1 MSLHI
6 AMLIAGTIPIC
17 GYWILQKLYGDGIE
31 TKWKIYI
38 LRLSIILFL
47 CPFQKLKYLLPYNI
61 FKWVSIG
68 NYQNFSKIK
77 LPSVSIPVGKGNYEI
92 WSIPLLVVTLILWA
106 GAIGIIV
113 KKYRDYF
120 QIRRRINNELIQV
133 EYIEEK
139 NKKVPV
145 YEEKETLTPCTL
157 GWIRPIILMP
167 EKEYTKKERKWI
179 LQHEMTHIRHRDL
192 FWKQLCII
200 CCAIYWYYPIAYYL
214 LFTYDFLC
222 EYYCDEVCMKDED
235 KQERRTYA
243 KFLVEAS
250 CFPEENKLAFAQGL
264 TKGGKQL
271 KRRID
276 NFLKRQDEKEKH
288 KDKKGKIAVLIMTI
302 SVLFSGI
309 SAFAYTIPIEQNYK
323 ESADIMTG
331 EEWEE
336 LYGKDDEAD
345 DKLDFSESPFLF
357 IDEDGNITALKEN
370 NTETYSACKHSYKSG
385 TTKKHIL
392 LKNGGCWVETHK
404 AKICRKCENTIME
417 KEVIQKTYLAKCI
430 HKK

>member
-31 TKWKIYI
+31 TRWKIYI

-47 CPFQKLKYLLPYNI
+47 CPFQKLKYLLPYNV

-68 NYQNFSKIK
+68 NYQNFSGIK

-92 WSIPLLVVTLILWA
+92 WSIPLLAVTLALWA

-120 QIRRRINNELIQV
+120 QIRRQINDELIQV

-145 YEEKETLTPCTL
+145 YKEKETLSPCTL

-167 EKEYTKKERKWI
+167 EKEYTEKEREWI
-179 LQHEMTHIRHRDL
+179 LQHEMTHIRHTDL

-200 CCAIYWYYPIAYYL
+200 CCAIYWYYPVAYYL
-214 LFTYDFLC
+214 LFAYDFLC
-222 EYYCDEVCMKDED
+222 EYYCDEVCMKDKD
-235 KQERRTYA
+235 KQERSIYA

-250 CFPEENKLAFAQGL
+250 CFSEENRLAFAQGL

-276 NFLKRQDEKEKH
+276 NFLKRQDEKEKC
-288 KDKKGKIAVLIMTI
+288 KDKKGKIAILIMAI
-302 SVLFSGI
+302 SVLFSGL

-323 ESADIMTG
+323 ESADIMAG

-345 DKLDFSESPFLF
+345 NKLDFSESPFLF
-357 IDEDGNITALKEN
+357 IDEDGNITALKESD
-370 NTETYSACKHSYKSG
+370 TETYSACKHSYKSG

-404 AKICRKCENTIME
+404 AKICRKCKKTITE

>member
-31 TKWKIYI
+31 TRWKIYI

-47 CPFQKLKYLLPYNI
+47 CPFQKLKYLLPYNV

-68 NYQNFSKIK
+68 HYQNFSRIK

-92 WSIPLLVVTLILWA
+92 WSIPLLAVTLALWA

-120 QIRRRINNELIQV
+120 QIRRQINDELIQV

-145 YEEKETLTPCTL
+145 YKEKETLSPCTL

-167 EKEYTKKERKWI
+167 EKEYTEKEREWI
-179 LQHEMTHIRHRDL
+179 LQHEMTHIRHTDL

-200 CCAIYWYYPIAYYL
+200 CCAIYWYYPVAYYL
-214 LFTYDFLC
+214 LFAYDFLC
-222 EYYCDEVCMKDED
+222 EYYCDEVCMKDKD
-235 KQERRTYA
+235 KQERSIYA

-250 CFPEENKLAFAQGL
+250 CFSEENRLAFAQGL

-276 NFLKRQDEKEKH
+276 NFLKRQDEKEKC
-288 KDKKGKIAVLIMTI
+288 KDKKGKIAILIMAI
-302 SVLFSGI
+302 SVLF
-309 SAFAYTIPIEQNYK
+309 
-323 ESADIMTG
+323 
-331 EEWEE
+331 
-336 LYGKDDEAD
+336 
-345 DKLDFSESPFLF
+345 
-357 IDEDGNITALKEN
+357 
-370 NTETYSACKHSYKSG
+370 
-385 TTKKHIL
+385 
-392 LKNGGCWVETHK
+392 
-404 AKICRKCENTIME
+404 
-417 KEVIQKTYLAKCI
+417 IQYQ
-430 HKK
+430 